1 MITRRK
7 RQGGVVQNIE
17 ARMRTVQRRVDEL
30 EAALRR
36 IQELATD
43 TPTDQDADDN
53 LNAIFLECET
63 VLTT

>member
-1 MITRRK
+1 MMTRRK